1 MHATFL
7 TIHIVAGSTGLILGP
22 VAMLA
27 AKRRGRHTRVGEL
40 YFWVYVA
47 LVASAFALA
56 ALDWDRLWFLVPIGA
71 FSFGFAL
78 LGYLTVKLRRSNW
91 LPLHVT
97 GQGGSYIA
105 MTTALLV
112 VNLGTGAALAWI
124 APTIVGSPMIAYVNT
139 QIALGR
145 RPKGRP
151 DLARALPSG
160 ARTGPAPVPG
170 GGPPAR

>member
-1 MHATFL
+1 MRETLLA
-7 TIHIVAGSTGLILGP
+7 IHIAAGSAGLILGP
-22 VAMLA
+22 IAMFA
-27 AKRRGRHTRVGEL
+27 SKRRGRHTRAGEI

-47 LVASAFALA
+47 LVLA
-56 ALDWDRLWFLVPIGA
+56 AFGLAATNWDEDWFLVPIGA
-71 FSFGFAL
+71 FSFAFAL
-78 LGYLTVKLRRSNW
+78 LGYLMAKRRPRRW

-112 VNLGTGAALAWI
+112 VNIGGDALIVWFI
-124 APTIVGSPMIAYVNT
+124 PTILGSPLIAYVNT

-151 DLARALPSG
+151 DLVRLGRRSEPAAAAP
-160 ARTGPAPVPG
+160 GP
-170 GGPPAR
+170 